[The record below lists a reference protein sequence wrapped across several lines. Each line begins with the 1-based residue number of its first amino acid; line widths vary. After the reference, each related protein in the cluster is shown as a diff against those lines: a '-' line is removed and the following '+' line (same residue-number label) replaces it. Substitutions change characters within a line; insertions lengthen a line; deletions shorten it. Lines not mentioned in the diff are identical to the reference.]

1 MMGDVLVSGLINLET
16 TVRVDGFPID
26 YVPVRFPFFGV
37 RSTVSGVGYNV
48 SKALTILGDRVRFVS
63 IIGHDI
69 LGTMVRHALATDGI
83 DDGFVVS
90 GLDQTAQSAILYD
103 PQGRRQINV
112 DLKDIQDQVYP
123 ESLFEQALAPCS
135 LAVLCNINFSR
146 PFLSLARRQNKLV
159 ATDVHTISEL
169 DDPYNQDFMRA
180 AHVLFMSDEALPCA
194 PEMWVKRV
202 LNRYGNEVVVVGLG
216 AQGALL
222 SVKRDGFLERIPA
235 VHTREVVNTIGAGD
249 ALFSTFVHFY
259 KEDRDPYAAIQKAVV
274 MASCKIGEA
283 GAADGLLDERAL
295 CGLCDELGVG

>member
-1 MMGDVLVSGLINLET
+1 MGDVLVSGLINLET

-26 YVPVRFPFFGV
+26 YIPVRFPFFGV

-69 LGTMVRHALATDGI
+69 LGTMVRQALATDGI
-83 DDGFVVS
+83 DDGFVVP

-103 PQGRRQINV
+103 PQGQRQINV

-123 ESLFEQALAPCS
+123 EPLFEQALAPCS

-159 ATDVHTISEL
+159 ATDVHTVSEL

-194 PEMWVKRV
+194 PEMWVKRM
-202 LNRYGNEVVVVGLG
+202 LNRYGNEIIVVGLG

-259 KEDRDPYAAIQKAVV
+259 KEDRDPYAAIQRAVV
-274 MASCKIGEA
+274 MASYKIGEA
-283 GAADGLLDERAL
+283 GAADGLLGERAL
-295 CGLCDELGVG
+295 CDLCDELGVG

>member
-1 MMGDVLVSGLINLET
+1 MGDVLVSGLINLET

-112 DLKDIQDQVYP
+112 DLKDIQEQVYP
-123 ESLFEQALAPCS
+123 ESLFKQALAPCS